1 MKENSQIMTDAKES
15 LRGKWPLAIGTLVIL
30 FLISIGL
37 SLIPYFGQIASLI
50 ITGPLVVGASF
61 FALKISRDLDA
72 KTDDLFYAFNNNFGN
87 SILAYLLIVIF
98 VFLRLLLLIIPGIIA
113 SLAYSQTWFI
123 LSEDSSIDSYDA
135 ILKSKKMMDGY
146 KWKLFKIQLRLFG
159 LGILCLFTLG
169 IGFLWLMPY
178 QYVVYAKFYDELK
191 SSSI

>member
-1 MKENSQIMTDAKES
+1 MSQVE
-15 LRGKWPLAIGTLVIL
+15 P
-30 FLISIGL
+30 
-37 SLIPYFGQIASLI
+37 
-50 ITGPLVVGASF
+50 
-61 FALKISRDLDA
+61 
-72 KTDDLFYAFNNNFGN
+72 
-87 SILAYLLIVIF
+87 
-98 VFLRLLLLIIPGIIA
+98 
-113 SLAYSQTWFI
+113 YSQTWFI